1 MSTLRVVQLGAGT
14 ARRTIATGEESPGDE
29 DAALLR
35 VAVLEFL
42 RAYADRLSADPGT
55 EDLFAAYRGWLT
67 EAVALYST
75 GAPERIAP
83 YMRAG
88 ALLDAELELASA
100 RASGLLDDS
109 SRPDRTSST

>member
-1 MSTLRVVQLGAGT
+1 MSTLRVVQLGTGT
-14 ARRTIATGEESPGDE
+14 ARRAIATGEESSGDQ

-55 EDLFAAYRGWLT
+55 EDLIGAYRVWLT
-67 EAVALYST
+67 EAVALYSA

-100 RASGLLDDS
+100 RESGLLDDS
-109 SRPDRTSST
+109 SKTRTD